1 MLTLTCFV
9 KCLHYVH
16 KRIFAKWYNSM
27 EYTYGRH
34 KMKQFI
40 EIGKIINTHGV
51 KGAIKVEPW
60 CDNPSVLAKMKRVY
74 FAPKNK
80 GDGYSLTNVLSGSVQ
95 KDKVLLSLEGISTV
109 EAAILLKNTVIYANR
124 DDIPIKEGSF
134 LIADLIGLD
143 VIDANSGRVY
153 GKLTDVIQGGS
164 GDIYDIKTSN
174 GNALMPAVKEF
185 VKEIRLDEGIFV
197 TPIKGIFDED

>member
-1 MLTLTCFV
+1 
-9 KCLHYVH
+9 
-16 KRIFAKWYNSM
+16 
-27 EYTYGRH
+27 
-34 KMKQFI
+34 MKQFI

-60 CDNPSVLAKMKRVY
+60 CDSPSVLSKMKRVY
-74 FAPKNK
+74 FAPKNS
-80 GDGYSLTNVLSGSVQ
+80 GDGFKETAVLSGSVH
-95 KDKVLLSLEGISTV
+95 KDKVLLTLDGIDTV
-109 EAAILLKNTVIYANR
+109 DAAIALKNTVIYANR
-124 DDIPIKEGSF
+124 EDIPIKEGSF

-164 GDIYDIKTSN
+164 GDIYDIKTEN
-174 GNALMPAVKEF
+174 GSALMPAVKEF
-185 VKEIRLDEGIFV
+185 VKEIKLDSGIYI